1 MEAGTGSQGELG
13 LTGSCQ
19 REGGGGGS
27 IATLLSALAFWASP
41 EALLGSVPGHAASV
55 SLFLLIS
62 APGFQVLPSLPL
74 SCSVLSGPGLSHS
87 TLGAS
92 RLFFP
97 LLGGSAEAFL
107 WGSGVTSHSM
117 ADAASLCFL
126 HPHPLQ
132 SVTSIKD
139 GYTPGL

>member
-1 MEAGTGSQGELG
+1 M
-13 LTGSCQ
+13 
-19 REGGGGGS
+19 GS
-27 IATLLSALAFWASP
+27 IAILLSALAFWASP
-41 EALLGSVPGHAASV
+41 EALLRSVPGHAASV

-62 APGFQVLPSLPL
+62 APGFQVLPSLLL
-74 SCSVLSGPGLSHS
+74 SCSVLSGPGLSRS

-97 LLGGSAEAFL
+97 LLGGSGEAFL
-107 WGSGVTSHSM
+107 WGSRVTSHST

>member
-1 MEAGTGSQGELG
+1 M
-13 LTGSCQ
+13 
-19 REGGGGGS
+19 GS
-27 IATLLSALAFWASP
+27 IAILLSALAFWASP
-41 EALLGSVPGHAASV
+41 EALLRSVPGHAASV
-55 SLFLLIS
+55 SLFLLI
-62 APGFQVLPSLPL
+62 PGFQVLPSLPL
-74 SCSVLSGPGLSHS
+74 SCSVLSGPGLSRS

-97 LLGGSAEAFL
+97 LLGGSGEAFL
-107 WGSGVTSHSM
+107 RGSGVTSHST
-117 ADAASLCFL
+117 AVAASLCFL